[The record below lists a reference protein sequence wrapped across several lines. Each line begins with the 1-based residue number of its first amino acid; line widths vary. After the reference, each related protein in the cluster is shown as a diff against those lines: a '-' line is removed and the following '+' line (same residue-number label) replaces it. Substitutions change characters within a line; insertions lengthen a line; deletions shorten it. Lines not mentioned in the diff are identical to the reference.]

1 MFSAIYVTLP
11 TAIVQAP
18 SKGLLHRKWR
28 ILHKALSPHFFP
40 KKFQTKCSTNAPL
53 VTHIGDSSLGWL
65 GLNSTWAW
73 KLLYLFLL
81 NPFQQGDFPV
91 HEIWPVWRA
100 NGNTSFANCSFYL
113 NHQTNGCNKYAGDD
127 FETFNLRVLDMLLVL
142 IGPSLRPN
150 PIFAPS
156 FQHIMLDKTS
166 M

>member
-81 NPFQQGDFPV
+81 NPF
-91 HEIWPVWRA
+91 
-100 NGNTSFANCSFYL
+100 
-113 NHQTNGCNKYAGDD
+113 NKVIFQFMRFGTFGGQMATPALPIVLSI
-127 FETFNLRVLDMLLVL
+127 ETIKPMGAINMQEMTLKLS
-142 IGPSLRPN
+142 I
-150 PIFAPS
+150 
-156 FQHIMLDKTS
+156 
-166 M
+166 

>member
-81 NPFQQGDFPV
+81 NPF
-91 HEIWPVWRA
+91 
-100 NGNTSFANCSFYL
+100 
-113 NHQTNGCNKYAGDD
+113 NKVIFQFMRFGMFGGQMATPALPIVLSI
-127 FETFNLRVLDMLLVL
+127 ETIKPMGAINMQEMTLKLS
-142 IGPSLRPN
+142 I
-150 PIFAPS
+150 
-156 FQHIMLDKTS
+156 
-166 M
+166 